1 MIIKEFYS
9 KGLLLAAIAIMTVS
23 CSDSKNDDDGTG
35 GGDETASYTELIATY
50 VDNVVIPTYADMKN
64 KAWVLNEKVSSFK
77 ENQTQANLDAIC
89 VAWKDVRAPWEKTE
103 AFLFGPCGDMGLDV
117 DPNID
122 TWPFDMVAFENLIA
136 GSAPLTLATVSHYD
150 ETIRGFHTIEYLVF
164 NAGNPRSVASN
175 PMSDRELAYLDAAT
189 QVLRNDCI
197 RVWTGWRGLS
207 NLDARDQEAI
217 EEMEAVDYWD
227 VSDYLTRLGAN
238 SYADVFKGAKRPYT
252 SEENVVEEIIDGITT
267 IALEV
272 AENKIALPASDG
284 DVNQVESQFAL
295 NSLTDF
301 TNNIISIEN
310 AYNGTLSGTKAVNS
324 LASFVASKD
333 DALDEDIRNAIANAK
348 AKINAITAPF
358 RNNLNDTSNINAAV
372 EACTEVE
379 RLFNRIK
386 TLL

>member
-1 MIIKEFYS
+1 MNIKEFSS
-9 KGLLLAAIAIMTVS
+9 KALLLAALAIMAVS
-23 CSDSKNDDDGTG
+23 CSDSKDDNSGPG
-35 GGDETASYTELIATY
+35 GGDEPTSYTELISTY
-50 VDNVVIPTYADMKN
+50 TDNVVIPTYADMKN

-77 ENQTQANLDAIC
+77 NDQTQANLDAVC
-89 VAWKDVRAPWEKTE
+89 AAWKDVRAPWEKTE

-122 TWPFDMVAFENLIA
+122 TWPFDMDQFETLLA
-136 GSAPLTLATVSHYD
+136 GSDPLTIDKVSHYD
-150 ETIRGFHTIEYLVF
+150 ENVRGFHTIEYLVF
-164 NAGNPRSVASN
+164 NAGNPRNVLSN
-175 PMSDRELAYLDAAT
+175 PMSARELEYLVSAT

-207 NLDARDQEAI
+207 NLDARDQGAI
-217 EEMEAVDYWD
+217 DEMEIIDYWD

-238 SYADVFKGAKRPYT
+238 SYAEIFKGAKRPYT

-272 AENKIALPASDG
+272 AENKIALPASNG
-284 DVNQVESQFAL
+284 DVNQVESQYAL
-295 NSLTDF
+295 NSLVDF
-301 TNNIISIEN
+301 TNNIVSIEN
-310 AYNGTLSGTKAVNS
+310 AYNGTVSGVRATNS

-333 DALDEDIRNAIANAK
+333 DALDEDICNAIANAK
-348 AKINAITAPF
+348 TKINAITAPF
-358 RNNLNDTSNINAAV
+358 RNNLNDRANINAAV

-379 RLFNRIK
+379 RLFNQIK